1 MLEKII
7 FLIQFYFCV
16 SIMCTLIFLG
26 LQLPEE
32 IKILKIYKIKRTWKD
47 NLCFARNIIILLL
60 FFPII
65 AFWYGIKEM

>member
-7 FLIQFYFCV
+7 FVIQFYFCF
-16 SIMCTLIFLG
+16 SIMCTLMFLA

-32 IKILKIYKIKRTWKD
+32 IKMLKIYKIKRTWKD
-47 NLCFARNIIILLL
+47 NLCLARNIIILLL

>member
-1 MLEKII
+1 
-7 FLIQFYFCV
+7 
-16 SIMCTLIFLG
+16 MCTLIFLG

-32 IKILKIYKIKRTWKD
+32 IKMLKTYKIKRTWKD
-47 NLCFARNIIILLL
+47 NLCFVRNIIILLL

>member
-32 IKILKIYKIKRTWKD
+32 IKILKTYKIKRTWKD
-47 NLCFARNIIILLL
+47 NLCFQEILLFCCYSFRL
-60 FFPII
+60 LPF
-65 AFWYGIKEM
+65 GIE

>member
-1 MLEKII
+1 MQEKII
-7 FLIQFYFCV
+7 FVIQFYFCI
-16 SIMCTLIFLG
+16 SIMCTLIILG
-26 LQLPEE
+26 LRLPKE
-32 IKILKIYKIKRTWKD
+32 IKMLKRTWKD